1 MRIIKFIDKLLNFIL
16 IMFFITI
23 ILFSG
28 YALYDV
34 NEVYNEAEL
43 SEDILKY
50 KPESYKEE
58 AVEKFDL
65 TDLQN
70 NVNEDICGWI
80 RIDGT
85 NIDYPVLS
93 SKSMTYYLDK
103 DYNKKYSAGG
113 SIFLHGDNDRYFTDD
128 FQIIYGHNM
137 VKNLMF
143 SDINKYEDKK
153 YFDKNSTGILYT
165 QNEIYAIKVYTYN
178 ILNSSLD
185 MAYDLDANKNGK
197 NEDILKDLEASAI
210 YKNDIEVTPEDKFVL
225 LSTCYGVGTP
235 QRSVLFC
242 KLENIETSTT
252 INDNSNSDIE
262 RDEKREE
269 KELFN
274 DKKRVE
280 SLNIKRELE
289 NAENRKKAQSLEQK
303 VKEYFEDVWLTPSK
317 LFLHILIGVTVIIYV
332 IVIYKKLHAKKEL
345 KRDSRV
351 YNSKIEKNNIK
362 RILKLLGFESK
373 TNKKKKNKIRKV
385 SSKGKHS
392 Y

>member
-93 SKSMTYYLDK
+93 SKNMTYYLDK

-385 SSKGKHS
+385 SSKGKHG

>member
-93 SKSMTYYLDK
+93 SKNMTYYLDK

>member
-93 SKSMTYYLDK
+93 SKNMTYYLDK

-373 TNKKKKNKIRKV
+373 TNKKNKIRKV

>member
-93 SKSMTYYLDK
+93 SKNMTYYLDK

-303 VKEYFEDVWLTPSK
+303 VKLYPKRMVL
-317 LFLHILIGVTVIIYV
+317 L
-332 IVIYKKLHAKKEL
+332 EL
-345 KRDSRV
+345 Q
-351 YNSKIEKNNIK
+351 
-362 RILKLLGFESK
+362 
-373 TNKKKKNKIRKV
+373 
-385 SSKGKHS
+385 
-392 Y
+392 

>member
-93 SKSMTYYLDK
+93 SKNMTYYLDK

-153 YFDKNSTGILYT
+153 YFEKNSTGILYT

-178 ILNSSLD
+178 VLNSSLD
-185 MAYDLDANKNGK
+185 MAYDLEANRKGK
-197 NEDILKDLEASAI
+197 NEEVLKDLEATAI

-317 LFLHILIGVTVIIYV
+317 LFLHILIGFTVIIY
-332 IVIYKKLHAKKEL
+332 IILLYKKLHVKKEV

-373 TNKKKKNKIRKV
+373 TNKKNKIRKV
-385 SSKGKHS
+385 SNKGRHS